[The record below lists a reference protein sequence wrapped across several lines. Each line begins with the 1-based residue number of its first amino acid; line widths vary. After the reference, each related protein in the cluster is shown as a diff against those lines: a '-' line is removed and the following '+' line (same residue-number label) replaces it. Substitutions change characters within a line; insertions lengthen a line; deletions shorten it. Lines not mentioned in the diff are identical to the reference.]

1 MFQPDP
7 PPFLTLSQILYL
19 LLAGFIGSVVTLLG
33 LWQRRKHG
41 PAEVGKL
48 QAETRSIAVR
58 DDLAVGDMVVKLIK
72 EISQAT
78 GEVREIGK
86 QRDEWERRA
95 EELLEQLT
103 ERDDELANSKAA
115 YTQLK
120 IRYDK
125 KDHELKVAMR
135 ILAEHNISYS
145 EGDELK
151 HLVQHP
157 VKP

>member
-19 LLAGFIGSVVTLLG
+19 LLAGFIGSAVTLIG

-48 QAETRSIAVR
+48 EAETRSIAVR

-78 GEVREIGK
+78 SEVREIRK
-86 QRDEWERRA
+86 ERDEWERRA
-95 EELLEQLT
+95 EQLLEQLT
-103 ERDDELANSKAA
+103 ERDDELSHSKIE
-115 YTQLK
+115 YEQLTV
-120 IRYDK
+120 RYEK
-125 KDHELKVAMR
+125 KVYELGVAMR
-135 ILAEHNISYS
+135 ILAEHRISYS
-145 EGDELK
+145 EGDGLK
-151 HLVQHP
+151 HLVDHP
-157 VKP
+157 IKP